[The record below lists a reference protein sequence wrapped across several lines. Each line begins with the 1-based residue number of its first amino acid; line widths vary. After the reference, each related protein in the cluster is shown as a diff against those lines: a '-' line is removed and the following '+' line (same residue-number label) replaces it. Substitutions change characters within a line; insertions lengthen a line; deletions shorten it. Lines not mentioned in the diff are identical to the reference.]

1 MMQITT
7 QYIYTYRGE
16 PKRIAIYYHDGAVT
30 TDRGG
35 DYVYTEGELA
45 GTGPLTDA
53 QREAIAGI
61 LAVHLV
67 PVIP

>member
-1 MMQITT
+1 MKLTT
-7 QYIYTYRGE
+7 SYTYTYRGVL
-16 PKRIAIYYHDGAVT
+16 RSIVIHYHDGAVT

-35 DYVYTEGELA
+35 DYVYTDGELA

-67 PVIP
+67 PVIQ